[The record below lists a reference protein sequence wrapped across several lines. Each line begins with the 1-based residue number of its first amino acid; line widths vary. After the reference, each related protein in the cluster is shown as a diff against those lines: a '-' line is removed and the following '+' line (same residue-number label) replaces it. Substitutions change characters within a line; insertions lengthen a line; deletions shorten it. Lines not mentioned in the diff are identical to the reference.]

1 MSKTTGKALFLVL
14 CLLILISLSFAQFRI
29 IPNQTTFEN
38 VQGAVNVP
46 ATIYND
52 GNCHLSCSFGNQLL
66 SADLQVGWN
75 LKVELFIRLP
85 GSCVGQT
92 SCPYSARIIC
102 KELQD
107 PTCTGKEYT
116 NDIAFTFINSKS
128 GTTSPVEPIQPVQ
141 PVSPALLDT
150 NQTNV
155 INGILGTADMI
166 KVEAFGK
173 NISGLAEGDKASM
186 KTTLTNNGNCIQK
199 CVYQTQ
205 GTNYQEEKITD
216 SLGIGNSINFNVI
229 FFVPESCTEPCT
241 ILAHVKCY
249 DMECST
255 RLVHEADVSFDLYDI
270 KKREAT
276 LLDYIIVILL
286 LAAIGLVISKVI
298 GFFKKG
304 GMAERGSGPEE
315 GKRKLSAIM
324 FTDVKGYSKAMG
336 KDEEATL
343 KKVWR
348 YEKAMKQ
355 IIKEHDGRVVKTIGD
370 AIMGDFDSAVN
381 AVKAALE
388 IQDVLKKE
396 DIKIRIGIHLGD
408 VIHKAGDVFGD
419 GVNIASRIESIC
431 EPGQIYISEDVYNQV
446 RGKIQADFQN
456 LGVRPLKNIDRPP
469 RVYKIK

>member
-1 MSKTTGKALFLVL
+1 MGIRDKSGLFLLFLVL
-14 CLLILISLSFAQFRI
+14 FASLSFAQFKI
-29 IPNQTTFEN
+29 VPDQTTFEN

-46 ATIYND
+46 AIIYND
-52 GNCHLSCSFGNQLL
+52 GNCHLSCSFGDQLL
-66 SADLQVGWN
+66 SADMQVGGEV
-75 LKVELFIRLP
+75 KVELLVRIP
-85 GSCVGQT
+85 GSCAGQA
-92 SCPYSARIIC
+92 SCPYNAKIAC

-107 PTCTGKEYT
+107 PVCTGKEYSSE
-116 NDIAFTFINSKS
+116 IVFTFITNNNS
-128 GTTSPVEPIQPVQ
+128 GTNGPVEPVQ
-141 PVSPALLDT
+141 PVSPLAPLDNTSKT
-150 NQTNV
+150 NIV
-155 INGILGTADMI
+155 NGMAGPTDII
-166 KVEAFGK
+166 KVEPFSK
-173 NISGLAEGDKASM
+173 NISGLVEGDKASM
-186 KTTLTNNGNCIQK
+186 KTTLYNMGNCLLK

-216 SLGIGNSINFNVI
+216 TLGAGDNINFNVI

-249 DMECST
+249 DMECAT
-255 RLVHEADVSFDLYDI
+255 RLVHETDVSFDLYDI
-270 KKREAT
+270 KKHEAT
-276 LLDYIIVILL
+276 LLDYVIVILL
-286 LAAIGLVISKVI
+286 LAGIGLVISKVV

-304 GMAERGSGPEE
+304 VMAEKGSGPEE

-388 IQDVLKKE
+388 IQNLLRKE

-431 EPGQIYISEDVYNQV
+431 EPGHIYISEDVYNQV

-469 RVYKIK
+469 RVYRIK